1 MRWQGG
7 GKRET
12 FVNEN
17 QNTVHMKTYLCAL
30 LLLFIT
36 GCEGGSTA
44 PSARSTLS
52 FSVASQP
59 WEAEES
65 PIIGISQ
72 VDGYE
77 HLTITGRDPDFTGQI
92 SSFSLFLS
100 VEGTLKAGTYY
111 INKEDA
117 GATVTKV
124 DGKTYLVLGSSPQN
138 FTLVVDEIQ
147 GKGKV
152 RGSFSGTMTGPAPG
166 DNIKILNGK
175 FNSF

>member
-52 FSVASQP
+52 FSLASQP